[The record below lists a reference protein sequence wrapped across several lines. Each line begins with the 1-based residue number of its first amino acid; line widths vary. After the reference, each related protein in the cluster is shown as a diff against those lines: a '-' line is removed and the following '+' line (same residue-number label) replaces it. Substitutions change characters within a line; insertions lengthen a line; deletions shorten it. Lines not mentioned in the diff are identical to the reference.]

1 MQTLWLPVWAALE
14 VIEILSESLCILL
27 NSACRSLLYP
37 HNVPP
42 FVYLLFFHYTLCQN
56 CRHIF
61 PVTIITPFVYVISQS
76 MRIVLITFAWK
87 FYRFISRS
95 VRHDPSVKLMG
106 IPWEQLLSRYLPL
119 IYFYSESEFLIWFL
133 YYSNW
138 TCPVTVPVD
147 FIILKYFSYRSIRI
161 LHNSFMSNHES
172 LK

>member
-1 MQTLWLPVWAALE
+1 
-14 VIEILSESLCILL
+14 
-27 NSACRSLLYP
+27 
-37 HNVPP
+37 
-42 FVYLLFFHYTLCQN
+42 
-56 CRHIF
+56 
-61 PVTIITPFVYVISQS
+61 

-147 FIILKYFSYRSIRI
+147 FILILKYFSYRSIRI
-161 LHNSFMSNHES
+161 LHNSFMLNHES
-172 LK
+172 LKQSDLLTGTSAAGRHASPFCWFIDGG